1 MPCEFPDL
9 PRFVAARSLIAE
21 AAALASTFRADLAR
35 LPVEQKSHGQD
46 LVSAADRAVED
57 LIREGL
63 AATFPD
69 DGFLGEENG
78 LKGGSSGFTWVV
90 DPIDGTSCFLHGLT
104 DWCVSIALVKHG
116 ETELGLILHPANGDL
131 FVAARGRGAFLNG
144 KPMRV
149 DKEGAV
155 ENRLVG
161 IGANLRIPS
170 TAISGFIDR
179 LLASGGMFYRNGSG
193 ALMLAHVACGRLIAY
208 YEPAMNSWD
217 CLAGLCL
224 IREAGGWTEAFDAS
238 QAGLQACGMAMG
250 GAPQVR
256 SELLG
261 FVSGEAKGSFS

>member
-1 MPCEFPDL
+1 
-9 PRFVAARSLIAE
+9 
-21 AAALASTFRADLAR
+21 
-35 LPVEQKSHGQD
+35 
-46 LVSAADRAVED
+46 
-57 LIREGL
+57 
-63 AATFPD
+63 
-69 DGFLGEENG
+69 
-78 LKGGSSGFTWVV
+78 
-90 DPIDGTSCFLHGLT
+90 
-104 DWCVSIALVKHG
+104 
-116 ETELGLILHPANGDL
+116 
-131 FVAARGRGAFLNG
+131 
-144 KPMRV
+144 
-149 DKEGAV
+149 
-155 ENRLVG
+155 
-161 IGANLRIPS
+161 
-170 TAISGFIDR
+170 